1 MFELKFEFLRAISE
15 HEHFVALNMPL
26 DIRGNLNSK
35 FIYFEM
41 IATSPFRIIILFKI
55 SPEVISFVI

>member
-26 DIRGNLNSK
+26 DIRGKLNSK
-35 FIYFEM
+35 FIYFET
-41 IATSPFRIIILFKI
+41 IARSSIRIVILFKI
-55 SPEVISFVI
+55 SPEIIHL